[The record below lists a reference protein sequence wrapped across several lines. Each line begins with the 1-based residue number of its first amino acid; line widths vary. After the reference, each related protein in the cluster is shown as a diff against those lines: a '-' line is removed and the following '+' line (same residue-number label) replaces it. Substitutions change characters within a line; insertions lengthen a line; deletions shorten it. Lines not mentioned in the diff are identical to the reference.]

1 VIPTCLLQVA
11 WRAHLLLLSIV
22 LPLPLLLL
30 LMVVVIPSLHQC
42 TPTHRLLVLLHGR
55 HVVALVWASHRGL
68 GSVDEERGV
77 PTGQAPLLPVA
88 TSSRGHHMH
97 RPATA
102 ATRAVLR
109 LLLLP
114 AGSQPRHTPTGLLL
128 LLLLWRQWCLWLFG
142 VIHTTTIAATDTAS
156 SNSGWG
162 HATAATH
169 HTHTADVFH
178 LLLLLLLGVVLQEW
192 LLSP

>member
-22 LPLPLLLL
+22 LPLLLLLL

-114 AGSQPRHTPTGLLL
+114 AGSQPHHTPTGLLL
-128 LLLLWRQWCLWLFG
+128 LLLCRRWCLRLFG
-142 VIHTTTIAATDTAS
+142 VVHTTAVAATDTAS
-156 SNSGWG
+156 SNSRWG
-162 HATAATH
+162 HATAAAD
-169 HTHTADVFH
+169 HTHTADVFRLL
-178 LLLLLLLGVVLQEW
+178 LLLLLLLGVVLQE
-192 LLSP
+192 